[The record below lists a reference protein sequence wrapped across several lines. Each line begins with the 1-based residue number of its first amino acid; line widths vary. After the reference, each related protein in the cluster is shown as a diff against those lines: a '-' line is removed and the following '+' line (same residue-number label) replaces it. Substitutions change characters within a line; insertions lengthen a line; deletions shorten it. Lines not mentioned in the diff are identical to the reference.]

1 MLALEAGSFEITTA
15 FAGALGVRIVS
26 AHSTLLG
33 ICTYTFISFPFAVAT
48 AGRGG
53 WGQLRL
59 WRTSQ
64 MILRD
69 RLMAV

>member
-15 FAGALGVRIVS
+15 FAGALGVEIVS

-48 AGRGG
+48 AGEGVG
-53 WGQLRL
+53 
-59 WRTSQ
+59 
-64 MILRD
+64 
-69 RLMAV
+69 